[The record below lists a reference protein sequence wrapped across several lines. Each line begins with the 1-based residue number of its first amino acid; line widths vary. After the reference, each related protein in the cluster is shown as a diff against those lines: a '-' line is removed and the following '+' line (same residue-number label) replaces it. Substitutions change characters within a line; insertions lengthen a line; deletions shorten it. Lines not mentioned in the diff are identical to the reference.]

1 MSSEKINYK
10 IIDNLPQ
17 KKMDKLD
24 VQLIN
29 QMIEGYDTVQNTLDI
44 NSTNKYDL
52 DINNTD
58 NVIIK
63 KINNDFDKKK
73 NYITL
78 MENDRYDS
86 DSDIDYHDENK
97 KNNIIK
103 NTVPDNK
110 MNPINAFY
118 IGSLTIVGLFIFY
131 RMIQKTK

>member
-1 MSSEKINYK
+1 
-10 IIDNLPQ
+10 
-17 KKMDKLD
+17 
-24 VQLIN
+24 
-29 QMIEGYDTVQNTLDI
+29 
-44 NSTNKYDL
+44 
-52 DINNTD
+52 
-58 NVIIK
+58 
-63 KINNDFDKKK
+63 
-73 NYITL
+73 

>member
-58 NVIIK
+58 NISIK
-63 KINNDFDKKK
+63 KINNDLYKK
-73 NYITL
+73 NNFIAL

-86 DSDIDYHDENK
+86 DNDMDYDDDDK
-97 KNNIIK
+97 KNIIK

-110 MNPINAFY
+110 INPINAFY

>member
-52 DINNTD
+52 D
-58 NVIIK
+58 
-63 KINNDFDKKK
+63 FCKKK
-73 NYITL
+73 NYVKLI
-78 MENDRYDS
+78 DDDQYDS
-86 DSDIDYHDENK
+86 DNNN

-103 NTVPDNK
+103 STIPDNK
-110 MNPINAFY
+110 MNPINTFY

-131 RMIQKTK
+131 RIIQKTK

>member
-58 NVIIK
+58 NISIK
-63 KINNDFDKKK
+63 KINNDVDRKIHYNFVT
-73 NYITL
+73 N
-78 MENDRYDS
+78 NSRYDS
-86 DSDIDYHDENK
+86 DNDMDYDDNDK
-97 KNNIIK
+97 KNIIK

-110 MNPINAFY
+110 LNSINAFY

>member
-17 KKMDKLD
+17 KKMDNLD

-44 NSTNKYDL
+44 KSTNKYDL

-58 NVIIK
+58 NISIK
-63 KINNDFDKKK
+63 KINNDLYKK
-73 NYITL
+73 NNFIAL

-86 DSDIDYHDENK
+86 DNDMDYDDDDK
-97 KNNIIK
+97 KNIIK

-110 MNPINAFY
+110 INPINAFY

>member
-1 MSSEKINYK
+1 M
-10 IIDNLPQ
+10 
-17 KKMDKLD
+17 
-24 VQLIN
+24 
-29 QMIEGYDTVQNTLDI
+29 
-44 NSTNKYDL
+44 NSLVLNFTC
-52 DINNTD
+52 NN
-58 NVIIK
+58 V
-63 KINNDFDKKK
+63 DKKK

>member
-44 NSTNKYDL
+44 NSTNKYDF
-52 DINNTD
+52 
-58 NVIIK
+58 
-63 KINNDFDKKK
+63 DFYKK
-73 NYITL
+73 NYIALTDI
-78 MENDRYDS
+78 DRYDS
-86 DSDIDYHDENK
+86 DNDMDYDDNK
-97 KNNIIK
+97 KKKFIKSTIPNNK
-103 NTVPDNK
+103 NNL
-110 MNPINAFY
+110 NPINTFY

-131 RMIQKTK
+131 RIIQKTK